1 MGFEVVEIDGANFT
15 ADGRLKVAQE
25 PAAPPPATTPVEKG
39 GIEIVGNTPIDTVHV
54 IGTAKTLVIQYVSG
68 GAAPLGSGSKV
79 ELYDD
84 PNGDGAAMTLLRV
97 AYVNGTSFSLDLNV
111 SLGPGNGTHSARL
124 RRTSLG
130 GPSREIA
137 AFLSGYEKAAT

>member
-25 PAAPPPATTPVEKG
+25 PPVPPPATTPVEIG
-39 GIEIVGNTPIDTVHV
+39 GIEIVGNTPVDTVHV
-54 IGTAKTLVIQYVSG
+54 IGSGKTLVIQNLSG
-68 GAAPLGSGSKV
+68 GAAPIGSGSKV

-84 PNGDGAAMTLLRV
+84 PNGTGTGMTLLRV
-97 AYVNGTSFSLDLNV
+97 AYVTGASFSLDL
-111 SLGPGNGTHSARL
+111 SRELGPGNGTHAVRL

-137 AFLSGYEKAAT
+137 AFMAGYERAAT